1 MAVQLEWFDILISS
15 LISQFS
21 SYHSLFDYSA
31 YPYSSYKGFIT
42 GNVEGNAYRQRN
54 VFMYPPSTEKDCR
67 KRQSR
72 NQSTIVGQ
80 GTCGIN
86 GNSLVF
92 SADQNAT
99 TCNDNA
105 SLEGLYWGFI
115 PTTTR
120 LVGDN
125 ALLYQVF
132 YPLPD
137 GSASLIQSQLTTLTT
152 GSLRTRTAQ
161 SFNQVGEA
169 TSASFYRERK
179 VSKDEFF
186 KELNNTIQSFNI
198 LPSDLCYMDGFTKKK
213 YGSSTPGY
221 EQCINHLQQSF
232 EPLL

>member
-1 MAVQLEWFDILISS
+1 MFD
-15 LISQFS
+15 
-21 SYHSLFDYSA
+21 DYLA

-42 GNVEGNAYRQRN
+42 GNIEGNAYRQRN
-54 VFMYPPSTEKDCR
+54 IFLYPPNTEKDCLDR
-67 KRQSR
+67 ESK
-72 NQSTIVGQ
+72 NLSTIVGQ

-105 SLEGLYWGFI
+105 SLDGLYWGFI

-132 YPLPD
+132 YPLPGGD
-137 GSASLIQSQLTTLTT
+137 ASLIQSQLTTLT
-152 GSLRTRTAQ
+152 GGDEPVLRTRTAQ

-186 KELNNTIQSFNI
+186 KELNNTITSFNI

-213 YGSSTPGY
+213 IDGYSTPGY
-221 EQCINHLQQSF
+221 EQCIDHLQQSF

>member
-1 MAVQLEWFDILISS
+1 MFD
-15 LISQFS
+15 
-21 SYHSLFDYSA
+21 DYLA

-42 GNVEGNAYRQRN
+42 GNIEGNAYRQRN
-54 VFMYPPSTEKDCR
+54 VFLYPPNTEKDCLD
-67 KRQSR
+67 RQSR

-137 GSASLIQSQLTTLTT
+137 GNASLIQSQLTTLT
-152 GSLRTRTAQ
+152 GGDDPVLRTRTAQ

-179 VSKDEFF
+179 VSKDDFF
-186 KELNNTIQSFNI
+186 MELNNAITSFNI
-198 LPSDLCYMDGFTKKK
+198 LPSDLCYMDGFTKKELDG
-213 YGSSTPGY
+213 YSTPGY

>member
-1 MAVQLEWFDILISS
+1 MFD
-15 LISQFS
+15 
-21 SYHSLFDYSA
+21 DYLA

-42 GNVEGNAYRQRN
+42 GNIEGNAYRQRN
-54 VFMYPPSTEKDCR
+54 VFLYPPNTEKDCLDR
-67 KRQSR
+67 ESR

-137 GSASLIQSQLTTLTT
+137 GNASLIQSQLTTLT
-152 GSLRTRTAQ
+152 GGDDPVLRTRTAQ

-186 KELNNTIQSFNI
+186 LELNNTITSFNI
-198 LPSDLCYMDGFTKKK
+198 LPSDLCYMDGFSKKNTH
-213 YGSSTPGY
+213 STPGY